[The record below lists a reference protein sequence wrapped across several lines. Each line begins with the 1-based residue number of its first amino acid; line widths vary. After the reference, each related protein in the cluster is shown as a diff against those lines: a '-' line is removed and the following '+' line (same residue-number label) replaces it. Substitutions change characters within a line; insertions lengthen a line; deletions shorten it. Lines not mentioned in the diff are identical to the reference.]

1 METHGPVTETRR
13 FFFYF
18 CVSYDLVFRPKS
30 LIRSGSPLF
39 LREQPQVGERVPV
52 FCTGARK
59 WTVASSACLMF
70 DTRAGPVKHGAW
82 LRGARCQAT
91 KGIHP
96 SSAFLIWTSCSWDPH
111 RHTRNVTGAT
121 CRRAASP
128 TGGRSLFLAPSFSS
142 LSPSYFPGVR
152 CRSKAVVLLNTVNP
166 LPLHAALSQVK
177 QLSRATP
184 PNPKWSCAADASN
197 RKNG

>member
-1 METHGPVTETRR
+1 MYRRSEMDGGVVGLFDVRHPGAAGETRGLAKR
-13 FFFYF
+13 RA
-18 CVSYDLVFRPKS
+18 VPSY
-30 LIRSGSPLF
+30 
-39 LREQPQVGERVPV
+39 E
-52 FCTGARK
+52 
-59 WTVASSACLMF
+59 
-70 DTRAGPVKHGAW
+70 
-82 LRGARCQAT
+82 
-91 KGIHP
+91 GIHP

-142 LSPSYFPGVR
+142 LSPSYFAGVR

-166 LPLHAALSQVK
+166 LPFHAALSQVR
-177 QLSRATP
+177 QGSRVTS
-184 PNPKWSCAADASN
+184 PNPKSSCAADASN